1 MAGWLGCLERGKEEG
16 SESEKSR
23 EGENRNP
30 KSKEHLSVLCICFLT
45 RAALVKNWLSEP
57 SQGLHRNQSLT
68 PTFLFLSFLSRQW
81 SLAVKRWLC
90 MSPWE

>member
-30 KSKEHLSVLCICFLT
+30 KSKEHVSVLCICFLT

-57 SQGLHRNQSLT
+57 SQRLHRNQSHSH
-68 PTFLFLSFLSRQW
+68 LSFPFFSQQ
-81 SLAVKRWLC
+81 AVATR
-90 MSPWE
+90 S